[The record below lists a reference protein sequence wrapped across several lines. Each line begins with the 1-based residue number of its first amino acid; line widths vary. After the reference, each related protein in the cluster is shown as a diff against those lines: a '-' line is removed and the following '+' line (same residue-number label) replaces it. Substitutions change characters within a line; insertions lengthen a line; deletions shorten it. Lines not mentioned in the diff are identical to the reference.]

1 MNNKFDTK
9 VSINKKELLSC
20 IDRATLL
27 IKEGDKKPIVISIND
42 SNMELKMQSTVGSMN
57 EDIEIN
63 KSGNDIIIGFNP
75 KFLIDVLKVID
86 DETIDIYLV
95 NSKSPCFIKNEEG
108 TYIYLVLP
116 VNIKVVN

>member
-1 MNNKFDTK
+1 MNNRFDTK
-9 VSINKKELLSC
+9 VSINKKELLNC

-27 IKEGDKKPIVISIND
+27 IKDGDKKPIVISIND

-57 EDIEIN
+57 EDIEI
-63 KSGNDIIIGFNP
+63 KKEGNDIVIGFNP

-86 DETIDIYLV
+86 DELIDIYLV